1 MDERKIVEIVDAY
14 FASIYNYVY
23 FHLLNQG
30 VTETIVSQIFKR
42 MIAIGTD
49 YRIKNERLLLF
60 KLAREELCVQKS
72 TGEALV
78 AELSG
83 ANLSPDMNQI
93 FIEFTWEERGF
104 LYLVNQDM
112 ADGEIADI
120 LCISR
125 SELRYRESS
134 LAKKLEKLYQQSEQ
148 RVIQME
154 PVIVKETK
162 RMDKILQFYEII
174 KNDMSVILA
183 TSADKSVTMR
193 QVSPVYYNR
202 NILIFTDPGS
212 LKYQQLKAN
221 PNCCVAAGA
230 YFAEARAEF
239 LGATMLDSNEELR
252 KVYCDK
258 FPGAFDEGVELGGRD
273 AEFILLRP
281 NKLKGWAFENDTP
294 SSDQTPTIPYEI
306 II

>member
-1 MDERKIVEIVDAY
+1 MDERKIVELVDAY

-30 VTETIVSQIFKR
+30 ITETIVSQIFKR

-49 YRIKNERLLLF
+49 YRIKNERFLLF
-60 KLAREELCVQKS
+60 KLAREELCAQKS
-72 TGEALV
+72 TGEALAV
-78 AELSG
+78 ELSEVK
-83 ANLSPDMNQI
+83 LSPVMNQI
-93 FIEFTWEERGF
+93 FLELTWEERGL

-112 ADGEIADI
+112 ADGEIAEI
-120 LCISR
+120 LYVSR
-125 SELRYRESS
+125 AELRYMESS
-134 LAKKLEKLYQQSEQ
+134 LAKKLEKICQQSKH
-148 RVIQME
+148 RVL
-154 PVIVKETK
+154 PDGASNLKETK
-162 RMDKILQFYEII
+162 RMDKTLQFYEII
-174 KNDMSVILA
+174 KEEMSVILA

-212 LKYQQLKAN
+212 LKYQQLRVN
-221 PNCCVAAGA
+221 PNCCIAAGT

-252 KVYCDK
+252 KAYCEK
-258 FPGAFDEGVELGGRD
+258 FPDAFDEGVDLGGRD

-281 NKLKGWAFENDTP
+281 NKLKG
-294 SSDQTPTIPYEI
+294 
-306 II
+306 